1 MKAVS
6 KAISTVEYLF
16 VLTTM
21 KPNLLLARS
30 TKMGQTLTQ
39 NYWRDEVKS
48 LILWAMFFKDL
59 KVENILYQGDTI
71 KIGYCTGHTI
81 THYLV
86 TIISTEK
93 FNEYWIKLKK
103 FACCGHLLDIYLP
116 CQRSFKAKVIQ
127 CIPLLL
133 GQIKPIVNRYVS

>member
-59 KVENILYQGDTI
+59 KVENILLNCGNQDKQ
-71 KIGYCTGHTI
+71 KIQSI
-81 THYLV
+81 T
-86 TIISTEK
+86 
-93 FNEYWIKLKK
+93 
-103 FACCGHLLDIYLP
+103 
-116 CQRSFKAKVIQ
+116 
-127 CIPLLL
+127 
-133 GQIKPIVNRYVS
+133 